1 MPFDFIFQIC
11 WTIFPRYGP
20 NEDHMDIFLCLFS
33 VRKSGGHDE
42 SLVKS
47 VHVRSEIIVV
57 LYTQEI
63 RGNLFLH
70 CPKLP
75 SPFLIKSTNIWM
87 IMLAR
92 IFNILSNYRRRTLES
107 FVYSTIRGGWYE
119 GTEKINV
126 NCRSPSRKKIKLPL
140 NGDLTLWNSAVIY
153 LFPIAVNLK
162 SILFH
167 LEGGN

>member
-1 MPFDFIFQIC
+1 MVQTKITWIF
-11 WTIFPRYGP
+11 FYVY
-20 NEDHMDIFLCLFS
+20 FLS
-33 VRKSGGHDE
+33 E
-42 SLVKS
+42 NLVVMMKAWWNLS
-47 VHVRSEIIVV
+47 TSAVKIIVV

-140 NGDLTLWNSAVIY
+140 NRDLTLWNSAVIY

>member
-1 MPFDFIFQIC
+1 MVQTKITWIF
-11 WTIFPRYGP
+11 FYVY
-20 NEDHMDIFLCLFS
+20 FLS
-33 VRKSGGHDE
+33 E
-42 SLVKS
+42 NLVVMMKAWWNLS
-47 VHVRSEIIVV
+47 TSAVTIIVV